1 MTSMAAWDDL
11 RSARTAA
18 AGAPAAGVLLDPLGA
33 PADGAGDP
41 ESRSSAFCNSLLG
54 IMEQRDWSFHH
65 IFSFLRLVLRVPWR
79 GWQMRLVDRPE
90 EQLPKLEAR

>member
-1 MTSMAAWDDL
+1 
-11 RSARTAA
+11 
-18 AGAPAAGVLLDPLGA
+18 
-33 PADGAGDP
+33 
-41 ESRSSAFCNSLLG
+41 
-54 IMEQRDWSFHH
+54 MEQAILKAVRAPSATACLGLWSNGTGSFHH